1 MAFTEQQMYRYARHI
16 VLPEIGGVG
25 QSRLLDAK
33 VLLVGAGGLGSP
45 LVMYLAAAGV
55 GTLGIVDHDRVELAN
70 LHRQIAH
77 PTGQIGMAKTE
88 SATITA
94 HALNPET
101 VIRAHQLKIA
111 PDNAAEVIEP
121 YDLVADGTDN
131 FATRDVVHAACLRLG
146 KTLVSAAVQGIEGQL
161 TTFKAHLAHHELDPE
176 GDAGLQQLLEA
187 GHPARPIA
195 RIERRT
201 VGDAGLS
208 ELGRDRQCG
217 PAGTTGIVPGEQRP
231 DRGEGDEQGRG
242 PCQGRRRARDRKGV
256 VGPIEGP
263 AQQQDAQ
270 ALTPGQDRLHRRDG
284 RRTPGSR
291 AAAGCGSCGS
301 GDRAHHRAGWC
312 RTGSRRAPGSP

>member
-16 VLPEIGGVG
+16 VLPEIGGIG

-77 PTGQIGMAKTE
+77 PTAQIGMAKTE
-88 SATITA
+88 SATITV

-161 TTFKAHLAHHELDPE
+161 TTFKAHLGPP
-176 GDAGLQQLLEA
+176 
-187 GHPARPIA
+187 HPCYRCLFP
-195 RIERRT
+195 
-201 VGDAGLS
+201 S
-208 ELGRDRQCG
+208 EPPADLIPTCAQGGVLG
-217 PAGTTGIVPGEQRP
+217 PAV
-231 DRGEGDEQGRG
+231 
-242 PCQGRRRARDRKGV
+242 GV
-256 VGPIEGP
+256 VGSLQAVEVVKEILGLGESLSGTILLYDALGP
-263 AQQQDAQ
+263 HFRRIRV
-270 ALTPGQDRLHRRDG
+270 PRLPDCPVCGG
-284 RRTPGSR
+284 RRGDGDDLGR
-291 AAAGCGSCGS
+291 A
-301 GDRAHHRAGWC
+301 
-312 RTGSRRAPGSP
+312 